1 MIGKQL
7 GRDQLILVDA
17 MGYSGIRKAKEDKG
31 SAQPHWGKKFEG
43 LRYTR

>member
-1 MIGKQL
+1 MFGKQL

-17 MGYSGIRKAKEDKG
+17 MSYSEI
-31 SAQPHWGKKFEG
+31 SKKLGE